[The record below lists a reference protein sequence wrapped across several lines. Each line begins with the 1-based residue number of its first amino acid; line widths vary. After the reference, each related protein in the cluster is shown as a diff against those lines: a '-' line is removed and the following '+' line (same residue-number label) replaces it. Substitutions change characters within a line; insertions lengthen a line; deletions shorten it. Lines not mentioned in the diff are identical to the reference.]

1 MAMAEIHPH
10 GNDRRTSFPYQCVG
24 CHNVKNAIF
33 RGHFRSETAIRSDA
47 KFYEI
52 SLPYLS
58 NYKLSRR
65 SKLHSFDFYLSM
77 QTYDVIM
84 HMCIENV

>member
-33 RGHFRSETAIRSDA
+33 QGHFRSETAIRSDA

-52 SLPYLS
+52 ALPF
-58 NYKLSRR
+58 KLQIIYRVY
-65 SKLHSFDFYLSM
+65 HPVEG
-77 QTYDVIM
+77 Q
-84 HMCIENV
+84 N